1 MNNDNDLQ
9 TVVADGDIPTTPQE
23 DSPQNNNFD
32 RPPHPVRRRQ
42 HYFDNMPPKPAPA
55 LFEQT
60 TEELPEEENAS
71 SGSGKAAMAIAVS
84 IAAVLAVAVIAFLVY
99 IFIAHKES
107 EEAAKAT
114 APSTTTTEATLAT
127 EDQTETVVEK
137 IVYMPELLGLKEAE
151 AYKLLN
157 EADVRYKVTR
167 VYSADVP
174 FNCVVSQY
182 PEAYSSFPR
191 SDEAIVYLSK
201 GKENE
206 IIQSTTR
213 VPSAKT
219 TQPASTAPGT
229 TLNTGDYL
237 LPESASRQLTRSD
250 LTRFGRDA
258 LNLALNE
265 IYARHGRKFSDPTIN
280 EYFRSKSWYNPT
292 IAAKDFDDS
301 ILNQYEIYN
310 VKLITNYQ
318 SEMGWR

>member
-1 MNNDNDLQ
+1 MNNDTDLQ
-9 TVVADGDIPTTPQE
+9 TVAADGDISDMPRE
-23 DSPQNNNFD
+23 DSPQNNSGD
-32 RPPHPVRRRQ
+32 QPPRPVIKRRQ
-42 HYFDNMPPKPAPA
+42 HYFDNTPPKPAPEP
-55 LFEQT
+55 LES
-60 TEELPEEENAS
+60 TEELSAEEAS
-71 SGSGKAAMAIAVS
+71 AGSGKAAMAVAVS
-84 IAAVLAVAVIAFLVY
+84 VAAVLAVAVIAFLVY
-99 IFIAHKES
+99 IFMAHKES
-107 EEAAKAT
+107 EEAARAT
-114 APSTTTTEATLAT
+114 APSTTATEATIVT
-127 EDQTETVVEK
+127 EELTETVVEK
-137 IVYMPELLGLKEAE
+137 TVTMPDLLGLKEAE

-182 PEAYSSFPR
+182 PEAYAEFPR
-191 SDEAIVYLSK
+191 SEEAIVYLSK
-201 GKENE
+201 GRENE

-213 VPSAKT
+213 APSVKT
-219 TQPASTAPGT
+219 TEPSTTSAT
-229 TLNTGDYL
+229 TPNAGDYL

-250 LTRFGRDA
+250 LTSFSRDA

-280 EYFRSKSWYNPT
+280 EYFRSKSWYTPT

-318 SEMGWR
+318 SQMGWR

>member
-23 DSPQNNNFD
+23 DSPQNNSFEQ
-32 RPPHPVRRRQ
+32 PPHPIRRRQ
-42 HYFDNMPPKPAPA
+42 HYFDNMPPKPAP
-55 LFEQT
+55 EEPI
-60 TEELPEEENAS
+60 TEELPEEDDAS
-71 SGSGKAAMAIAVS
+71 SGTGKAAMVIAVS
-84 IAAVLAVAVIAFLVY
+84 VAAVLAVAVIAFLVY

-107 EEAAKAT
+107 EEAARAT
-114 APSTTTTEATLAT
+114 APSAAVTETTLYTE
-127 EDQTETVVEK
+127 EQTETVVEK
-137 IVYMPELLGLKEAE
+137 TVYMPDLLGLKEAE

-182 PEAYSSFPR
+182 PEASSAFPR
-191 SDEAIVYLSK
+191 SEEAIVYLSK

-219 TQPASTAPGT
+219 TQPASTAPVA
-229 TLNTGDYL
+229 TLNAGDYL

-250 LTRFGRDA
+250 LNRFSRGA
-258 LNLALNE
+258 LNLVLNE

-280 EYFRSKSWYNPT
+280 EYFRSKSWYKPT

-318 SEMGWR
+318 TEMGWR

>member
-32 RPPHPVRRRQ
+32 RPPHPEQRRDLDRQPHPVRRRQ

-60 TEELPEEENAS
+60 TEELPEEEDAS

-137 IVYMPELLGLKEAE
+137 IVYMPDLLGLKEAE

-167 VYSADVP
+167 VDSADVP
-174 FNCVVSQY
+174 FNCVVSQ
-182 PEAYSSFPR
+182 
-191 SDEAIVYLSK
+191 
-201 GKENE
+201 
-206 IIQSTTR
+206 
-213 VPSAKT
+213 
-219 TQPASTAPGT
+219 
-229 TLNTGDYL
+229 
-237 LPESASRQLTRSD
+237 
-250 LTRFGRDA
+250 
-258 LNLALNE
+258 
-265 IYARHGRKFSDPTIN
+265 
-280 EYFRSKSWYNPT
+280 
-292 IAAKDFDDS
+292 
-301 ILNQYEIYN
+301 
-310 VKLITNYQ
+310 
-318 SEMGWR
+318 

>member
-1 MNNDNDLQ
+1 MNNDTDLH
-9 TVVADGDIPTTPQE
+9 TVAADGDISAISHE
-23 DSPQNNNFD
+23 DSPQNNGGEQPP
-32 RPPHPVRRRQ
+32 RPVIRRRQ
-42 HYFDNMPPKPAPA
+42 HYFDNMPPKPAPEP
-55 LFEQT
+55 LEPT
-60 TEELPEEENAS
+60 TEELPAADAS
-71 SGSGKAAMAIAVS
+71 AETGKAAMTVAVS
-84 IAAVLAVAVIAFLVY
+84 VAAVLAVAVIVFLVY
-99 IFIAHKES
+99 IFMAHKES
-107 EEAAKAT
+107 EEAARAT
-114 APSTTTTEATLAT
+114 APSAAATEVTAVTEAPT
-127 EDQTETVVEK
+127 EEMTEKT
-137 IVYMPELLGLKEAE
+137 VYMPDLLGLKEAE

-182 PEAYSSFPR
+182 PEAYADLLR
-191 SDEAIVYLSK
+191 SEEAIVYLSK
-201 GKENE
+201 GRENE

-213 VPSAKT
+213 VPSTKT
-219 TQPASTAPGT
+219 TEPASAPAT
-229 TLNTGDYL
+229 TPNTGDYL

-250 LTRFGRDA
+250 LTPFSRGA

-280 EYFRSKSWYNPT
+280 EYFRSKSWYTPT

-318 SEMGWR
+318 SQMGWR